1 MPIPYKIE
9 LFDRNFAFRS
19 FSPLPQQDIEYDYL
33 TMTRISLDVPPIAAE
48 KGDYAIISSGAE
60 QIFCGVVD
68 DVAANNRTT
77 SLSLKP
83 IQALFEAGIAARTI
97 ASGSVEASLAD
108 ALRDNFINSGDSL
121 QNIPGLSIMT
131 TTSTSGSLLGDQP
144 LVFISDLIR
153 TALSVYSVV
162 MWVDLY
168 PQEKEVRVTIGRV
181 ADHVTI
187 EADLPAILER
197 EIVLGDSYGQ
207 LNKLI
212 VLDEA
217 DVSRRA
223 VYYLH
228 TDGSISS
235 EDRLRV
241 TPVFV
246 DTILVRAADAAEFAE
261 QAYTQAYNALSPQ
274 QYDNMIELTAPIN
287 SKVFPA
293 FLPIGARA
301 DVKHNGKTYK
311 SILTGFIRGALNMTL
326 VFGVV
331 RVDLTKKL
339 TLQSSKK

>member
-19 FSPLPQQDIEYDYL
+19 FSPLPQQDIEFDYL
-33 TMTRISLDVPPIAAE
+33 AMTRIGLDVPPIAAE
-48 KGDYAIISSGAE
+48 KGDYAIISSGSE

-68 DVAANNRTT
+68 DVANNNSSTR
-77 SLSLKP
+77 LSLKP
-83 IQALFEAGIAARTI
+83 IQALFEAGVAARTI
-97 ASGSVEASLAD
+97 ASGSIEASLAD

-121 QNIPGLSIMT
+121 QNIPGLSIVT

-187 EADLPAILER
+187 EADLPAILDR

-217 DVSRRA
+217 DASRRA

-228 TDGSISS
+228 ADGTISD

-241 TPVFV
+241 TPVFF
-246 DTILVRAADAAEFAE
+246 DTLIVRASDAADFAE

-274 QYDNMIELTAPIN
+274 QYDNMIELTAPIS

-311 SILTGFIRGALNMTL
+311 SILTGFVRGALNMTL

>member
-19 FSPLPQQDIEYDYL
+19 FSPLPQQDIEFDYL
-33 TMTRISLDVPPIAAE
+33 TMARISLDVPPIAAE

-68 DVAANNRTT
+68 DVAAKNNTT

-121 QNIPGLSIMT
+121 QNIPGLSIST

-181 ADHVTI
+181 ADQVTI

-228 TDGSISS
+228 TDGSISN

-246 DTILVRAADAAEFAE
+246 DTILVHAADAAEFAE

-274 QYDNMIELTAPIN
+274 QYDNMIELTAPIS

-293 FLPIGARA
+293 FLPIGSRA
-301 DVKHNGKTYK
+301 DVRHNGKTYK

-339 TLQSSKK
+339 TLQSKK